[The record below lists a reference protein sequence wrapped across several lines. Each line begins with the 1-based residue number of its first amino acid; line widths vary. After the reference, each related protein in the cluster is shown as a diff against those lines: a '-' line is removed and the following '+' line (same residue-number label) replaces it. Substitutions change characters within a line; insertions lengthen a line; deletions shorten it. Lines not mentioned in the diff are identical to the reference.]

1 MILAALF
8 TWILM
13 RVSCI
18 DCTLLEVQQ
27 RQYQSTSE
35 LVFPS
40 EEVKI
45 CDKKIDFLKDKN
57 KEVKDRRDRVDT
69 KARTLLTLTSL
80 LLGLISSAT
89 SITSAKS
96 IGFWSILPLTLLFS
110 TIFLLT
116 VYFGVDRSQTTD
128 YSYIFSDLESESAKR
143 ELCYDLIRSQ
153 DYNERVI
160 NFMLDLYRS
169 ALQYFSLAML
179 FIMILGIGNIL
190 LTDSSWINSKDKV
203 QAFFMQE
210 FSVLRKTRDEVDL
223 PSKIP
228 KIDPS
233 SVIQV
238 QPSL

>member
-8 TWILM
+8 IWVLM
-13 RVSCI
+13 RFSCI
-18 DCTLLEVQQ
+18 DCTLLEVRQ
-27 RQYQSTSE
+27 RQYQSESE

-40 EEVKI
+40 TEVKI
-45 CDKKIDFLKDKN
+45 CDGKIDFLKDKT

-89 SITSAKS
+89 SIASAKS
-96 IGFWSILPLTLLFS
+96 IGFWSIVPLTLLFS

-116 VYFGVDRSQTTD
+116 VYFGVNRNQTTD
-128 YSYIFSDLESESAKR
+128 YSYIFSDLESAKR
-143 ELCYDLIRSQ
+143 ELCNDLIRSQ
-153 DYNERVI
+153 DYNERVT

-169 ALQYFSLAML
+169 ALRYFSLAML

-190 LTDSSWINSKDKV
+190 STDSGWIDGKEKV
-203 QAFFMQE
+203 QAFFTQE
-210 FSVLRKTRDEVDL
+210 FSALVKMRDEVHL
-223 PSKIP
+223 PSRIP
-228 KIDPS
+228 KLNPL

-238 QPSL
+238 